1 MNCKRGFP
9 GFAVI
14 VLLSALAPF
23 GRAGDFRQE
32 ACASAAEAAVLRR
45 LPAISAEAEAVRT
58 VAKFD
63 CGEAALLKDL
73 DHPASTAN
81 ARFEK
86 VVELLEKLPVDFSR
100 KSLDYVTPYCRTDS
114 DYYGSFCMGSDIEA
128 AKDVFNDPE
137 LLNTVPAAVRAVAQ
151 AAARGGSIDLVK
163 TVAAVMPPWADRAK
177 AVKLAGFLG
186 LDDNGVQTDRLK
198 ADLLLARRYDDY
210 ALVFVPLSQMFSGHY
225 SDYEDGTYFPMLLFT
240 TRTGTATLP
249 GLGAGTK
256 KTYKAFSAMYLGCKL
271 ARDGFNR
278 DFIKAQAGSLGFF
291 YEAIKTR
298 DLNDV
303 GKFVSLGFQTAGVM
317 RTASDYGQSL
327 CR

>member
-1 MNCKRGFP
+1 MNFKRGSRGLAAF
-9 GFAVI
+9 F
-14 VLLSALAPF
+14 LLLTLAPF
-23 GRAGDFRQE
+23 GRAGDFRKE
-32 ACASAAEAAVLRR
+32 ACASAVEAAVLRR
-45 LPAISAEAEAVRT
+45 LPAISAEAEAVRA

-73 DHPASTAN
+73 DHPVITAD

-86 VVELLEKLPVDFSR
+86 VVELLEKLPVNFTR

-114 DYYGSFCMGSDIEA
+114 DYYGPFCMASDIEA
-128 AKDVFNDPE
+128 AKDVFSDPE
-137 LLNTVPAAVRAVAQ
+137 LLNNIPAAVRAVAQ

-163 TVAAVMPPWADRAK
+163 TVAAVMPPWTDYAK

-210 ALVFVPLSQMFSGHY
+210 ALVFVPLSQMVSGHY
-225 SDYEDGTYFPMLLFT
+225 SADDDGTYFPMLLFT

-249 GLGAGTK
+249 GLGVGTK

-271 ARDGFNR
+271 ARDGFSR
-278 DFIKAQAGSLGFF
+278 DFINAQAGSLGFF

-298 DLNDV
+298 DLSDA
-303 GKFVSLGFQTAGVM
+303 GKFAALGFQTAGVM
-317 RTASDYGQSL
+317 RTASDYGQGL

>member
-1 MNCKRGFP
+1 MSLKQVCG
-9 GFAVI
+9 GFAVL
-14 VLLSALAPF
+14 VLLLTLAPL
-23 GRAGDFRQE
+23 GRAGDFGKE
-32 ACASAAEAAVLRR
+32 ACAYAAEAAVLRR
-45 LPAISAEAEAVRT
+45 LPAISAEIEAVREL
-58 VAKFD
+58 VKFD

-73 DHPASTAN
+73 DHPVVTAD

-100 KSLDYVTPYCRTDS
+100 KSLDYVTPYCRSDS
-114 DYYGSFCMGSDIEA
+114 GYYGSFCMGSDIEA

-137 LLNTVPAAVRAVAQ
+137 LLNSVPAAVRAAAQ
-151 AAARGGSIDLVK
+151 AAARGGSTDLVR
-163 TVAAVMPPWADRAK
+163 TVTGAMPPWTDRSK

-210 ALVFVPLSQMFSGHY
+210 AMVFVPLSQMISGHY
-225 SDYEDGTYFPMLLFT
+225 SEYEDGAYFALLLYA
-240 TRTGTATLP
+240 TRTGAATLP
-249 GLGAGTK
+249 GLNYGTR

-271 ARDGFNR
+271 AMDGFSR
-278 DFIKAQAGSLGFF
+278 GFINAQAGSLGFF

-298 DLNDV
+298 DLNEA

-317 RTASDYGQSL
+317 RTAADYGQDL